1 MSIHFKTIYLEQ
13 NQGHGNARRI
23 SLQNCSNDLVALM
36 DADDISM
43 PDRFEKQLA
52 VFMEHPE
59 VDIVGGQ
66 ITEFIG
72 NPENIVGRR
81 VVPERDA
88 DIKNFMKKRC
98 PMNQVSV
105 MFKKESIERAGGYK
119 DWFCEE
125 DYYLWIRLAL
135 INGIFANVPY
145 DIVNVRI
152 GDAMSARRGGVKY
165 FKSEAKLQQ
174 YMLEKNMIG
183 YSQYIY
189 NVLLRFAGEVLLPN
203 RIRTNMFKYMRE
215 EYNSDNKYM
224 KSDSSTH
231 EALKHPEYPLFSV
244 AMCVYSG
251 DNPDWFD
258 KALFSIVNQTVP
270 PAEIVLVIDGPIPKY
285 ISNVINK
292 YEKMMD
298 FNMLLM

>member
-43 PDRFEKQLA
+43 HNRFEKQLA
-52 VFMEHPE
+52 VFHAHPE

-66 ITEFIG
+66 ITEFIDK
-72 NPENIVGRR
+72 PENIVGRR
-81 VVPERDA
+81 VVPEHDD
-88 DIKNFMKKRC
+88 DIKKFMKKRC

-105 MFKKESIERAGGYK
+105 MFKKESIERAGGYQ

-135 INGIFANVPY
+135 INGIFANVPD

-152 GDAMSARRGGVKY
+152 GDAMSARRGGLKY

-174 YMLEKNMIG
+174 YMLKKHMIG
-183 YSQYIY
+183 YSQYMY

-203 RIRTNMFKYMRE
+203 RLRTLMFKYMRE
-215 EYNSDNKYM
+215 EYNSDKKCM
-224 KSDSSTH
+224 KSDSSVH
-231 EALKHPEYPLFSV
+231 EAVKHPEYSLFSV
-244 AMCVYSG
+244 AMCVYGG

-258 KALFSIVNQTVP
+258 TAFLSIVDQTMQP
-270 PAEIVLVIDGPIPKY
+270 NEIVLVVDGPIPDKVTLVIEKY
-285 ISNVINK
+285 RK
-292 YEKMMD
+292 
-298 FNMLLM
+298 LLN

>member
-43 PDRFEKQLA
+43 HNRFEKQLA
-52 VFMEHPE
+52 VFHAHPE

-66 ITEFIG
+66 ITEFIDK
-72 NPENIVGRR
+72 PENIVGRR
-81 VVPERDA
+81 VVPEHDD
-88 DIKNFMKKRC
+88 DIEKFMKKRC

-105 MFKKESIERAGGYK
+105 MFKKESIERAGGYQ

-135 INGIFANVPY
+135 INGIFANVPD

-152 GDAMSARRGGVKY
+152 GDAMSARRGGLKY

-174 YMLEKNMIG
+174 YMLKKHMIG
-183 YSQYIY
+183 YSQYMY

-203 RIRTNMFKYMRE
+203 RLRTLMFKYMRE
-215 EYNSDNKYM
+215 EYNSDKKCM
-224 KSDSSTH
+224 KSDSSVH
-231 EALKHPEYPLFSV
+231 EAVKHPEYSLFSV
-244 AMCVYSG
+244 AMCVYGG

-258 KALFSIVNQTVP
+258 TAFLSIVDQTMQP
-270 PAEIVLVIDGPIPKY
+270 NEIVLVVDGPIPDKVTLVIEKY
-285 ISNVINK
+285 RK
-292 YEKMMD
+292 
-298 FNMLLM
+298 LLN